1 MSTKTRARQTRQ
13 SKTREG
19 AGDSLTAV
27 AYEAIKAEILTN
39 RLRSGDPLPLERFV
53 EELGLSRT
61 PLREAVLR
69 LEKEGLV
76 EVRPRMGTFVSHL
89 DLREIQEMYEVRRE
103 LEGLAARLA
112 AGRVQP
118 ERLAEVEREL
128 TAQRLNGKVNYQA
141 LSEAGQSLHRL
152 IVESCGNLVL
162 ARFIRSLQDHFTRF
176 RSLSLD
182 IPEKILSSHREH
194 LQILKALKQGD
205 GEKAEKLIHEHFDHA
220 GRFLLESLIKQSGRG
235 GEMRV
240 TVPLGR

>member
-1 MSTKTRARQTRQ
+1 M
-13 SKTREG
+13 
-19 AGDSLTAV
+19 
-27 AYEAIKAEILTN
+27 
-39 RLRSGDPLPLERFV
+39 
-53 EELGLSRT
+53 SRT

-89 DLREIQEMYEVRRE
+89 DLREIQEMYDVRRE

-112 AGRVQP
+112 AGRLKP

-128 TAQRLNGKVNYQA
+128 TAHALNGKVNYQA

-152 IVESCGNLVL
+152 IVECCGNLVL

-176 RSLSLD
+176 RSLSLE
-182 IPEKILSSHREH
+182 IPDKILSSHHEH

-205 GEKAEKLIHEHFDHA
+205 GAKAEKLIHEHFEHA
-220 GRFLLESLIKQSGRG
+220 GRFLLESLIKQSGRS
-235 GEMRV
+235 GEARV
-240 TVPLGR
+240 TVPVGR